1 MLQIGNTLVSLD
13 VLELHFA
20 CDLAVCKGACCI
32 DGDAGAP
39 LEANELEE
47 LHKVLPLVWNILL
60 PEAQAVINKQ
70 GVAYI
75 DVEGDTVTSIV
86 DGKNCVFTYSDSAG
100 VCRCAIEKVCRE
112 GRSDFYKPLS
122 CHLYPI
128 RVKEYEA
135 YKAVNYNRRRICRC
149 AEALGEKTQMPLYRF
164 LKDALIRKFNK
175 EWYEELELCAME
187 WTKQL

>member
-1 MLQIGNTLVSLD
+1 MVSLD
-13 VLELHFA
+13 VLEVHFA
-20 CDLAVCKGACCI
+20 CDPAVCKGACCI

-47 LHKVLPLVWNILL
+47 LQKVLPIVWDCLL
-60 PEAQAVINKQ
+60 PEAQEVIHQQ

-75 DVEGDTVTSIV
+75 DAEGDMVTSIV

-100 VCRCAIEKVCRE
+100 ICRCAIEKACRE
-112 GRSDFYKPLS
+112 GRTDFYKPLS
-122 CHLYPI
+122 CHLYPV

-149 AEALGEKTQMPLYRF
+149 AEALGKRNGTPLYRF
-164 LKDALIRKFNK
+164 LKEAFIRKFNK
-175 EWYEELELCAME
+175 EWYDELELCATE
-187 WTKQL
+187 WTKRL